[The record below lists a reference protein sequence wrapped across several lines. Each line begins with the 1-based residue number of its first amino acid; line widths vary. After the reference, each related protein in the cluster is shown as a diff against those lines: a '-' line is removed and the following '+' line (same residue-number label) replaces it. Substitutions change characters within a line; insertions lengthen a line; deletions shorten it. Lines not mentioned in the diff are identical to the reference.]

1 MFAPPRS
8 RKIVLAVENWNA
20 STSSFNATVDSPEL
34 DFTNSR
40 VFYDME
46 SNTIVNESANWDLSI
61 KVDGRDYPLQV
72 NGGASGNGSG
82 GIGLLLK
89 AKAAD
94 AFAVT
99 NPTNT
104 QQVYKYTPAFE
115 PFGGLFFILGFFCL
129 FLIIFVFLVAL
140 EVWSAPILME
150 TFYY

>member
-20 STSSFNATVDSPEL
+20 STSSFNASVDSPEL
-34 DFTNSR
+34 DFANSR
-40 VFYDME
+40 AFYDME

-94 AFAVT
+94 AFAVQT
-99 NPTNT
+99 QPIHSKYINT
-104 QQVYKYTPAFE
+104 PLLLSLLE
-115 PFGGLFFILGFFCL
+115 GFSL
-129 FLIIFVFLVAL
+129 
-140 EVWSAPILME
+140 S
-150 TFYY
+150 